1 MMKMCLFHISSKNR
15 KIIVLVFLALLLLL
29 LLILLR
35 CKSYV
40 CAEGRGALS
49 LIFRILSLS
58 LSLVYRRL
66 AFLITREK
74 KIRRLILSSSLCETN
89 SRARAKRNTGP
100 SDTPYQGGTFL
111 VDIHIT
117 NSYPFEPPKMKFLTK
132 VWHPNVSS
140 QSGAICLDVLKDQWT
155 PALTIKTALLSVQ
168 ALLAAAEPDDPQ
180 DAVVAKMY
188 VSNRAQFDAQAK
200 EWTEKYAKEGQKI
213 EPVKDPKVLKL
224 MEMGFGEQDAE
235 RALAKCNF
243 NQEEALEYLLAQ

>member
-1 MMKMCLFHISSKNR
+1 MHIQTSVFFCALGVNVSRPLAWGCLFDCRVRNEIQN
-15 KIIVLVFLALLLLL
+15 
-29 LLILLR
+29 
-35 CKSYV
+35 KS
-40 CAEGRGALS
+40 
-49 LIFRILSLS
+49 
-58 LSLVYRRL
+58 
-66 AFLITREK
+66 
-74 KIRRLILSSSLCETN
+74 SSSLFSAFGPRN
-89 SRARAKRNTGP
+89 SRQNAFSLLPRTHATGP
-100 SDTPYQGGTFL
+100 SETPYQGGTFL

-117 NSYPFEPPKMKFLTK
+117 NAYPFEPPKMKFLTK

-188 VSNRAQFDAQAK
+188 VANRAQFDAQAK

-213 EPVKDPKVLKL
+213 EQAKDPKVVKL

-243 NQEEALEYLLAQ
+243 NQEEALEYLLSQ